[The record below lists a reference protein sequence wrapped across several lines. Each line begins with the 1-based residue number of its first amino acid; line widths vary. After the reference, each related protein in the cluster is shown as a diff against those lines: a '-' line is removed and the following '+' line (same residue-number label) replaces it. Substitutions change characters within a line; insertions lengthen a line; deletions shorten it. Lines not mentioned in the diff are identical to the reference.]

1 MELNKRIYLCGI
13 IQKIKT
19 MEASEKHNKV
29 EKQNS
34 VVTKEIGKWFMD
46 IGKYIATAV
55 LVAGFFG
62 NLGQTW
68 LMFVAGTALTLL
80 FVTLGIILLKK

>member
-1 MELNKRIYLCGI
+1 MFRVTHCRS
-13 IQKIKT
+13 Q
-19 MEASEKHNKV
+19 EK
-29 EKQNS
+29 KQNNE
-34 VVTKEIGKWFMD
+34 VTKEIGKWFMD

-68 LMFVAGTALTLL
+68 IMFVVGTALTLF
-80 FVTLGIILLKK
+80 FVTLGIILIKNKS